1 MRKILRKLLPITF
14 TLAVATA
21 VTFSTPVFVERAYA
35 APMEDCDLDGYD
47 DHTGKPVPWRGFDG
61 TKGDEVP
68 SDWDGVSDSYV
79 FKNNKSDSSKSNSSS
94 SLSSSSSSKSSSGSS
109 SSSSSGSSSTK
120 KATTKSSSKSKST
133 KSSSKTSTKSSSKSS
148 SKSTKKESSKD
159 SSKEETTTK
168 VEETTTATEETTT
181 AKNKKKSKKKSK
193 EQVETIVEQTTAVEE
208 TTVPEQVEE
217 QLAEEETTV
226 QETEQETKDI
236 ADTFLKAATVGF
248 TTENKGLIPGIII
261 LVALAGLGVLTLAFG
276 SNFNKKK

>member
-109 SSSSSGSSSTK
+109 SSSSSGPSSTK
-120 KATTKSSSKSKST
+120 KTTTKS
-133 KSSSKTSTKSSSKSS
+133 
-148 SKSTKKESSKD
+148 

-193 EQVETIVEQTTAVEE
+193 EQVETTVEQTTAVEE

-226 QETEQETKDI
+226 QETEQKTKDI

-276 SNFNKKK
+276 STFNKKK

>member
-1 MRKILRKLLPITF
+1 MRKILRKLLPITV

-94 SLSSSSSSKSSSGSS
+94 SLSSSSSSKSSSESS
-109 SSSSSGSSSTK
+109 SSSSSSSSSTK
-120 KATTKSSSKSKST
+120 KATTKSSSK
-133 KSSSKTSTKSSSKSS
+133 

-193 EQVETIVEQTTAVEE
+193 EQVETTVEQTTAVEE

-217 QLAEEETTV
+217 QLEEEETTV

>member
-168 VEETTTATEETTT
+168 VEETTTATEETT
-181 AKNKKKSKKKSK
+181 
-193 EQVETIVEQTTAVEE
+193 
-208 TTVPEQVEE
+208 VPEQVEE

-248 TTENKGLIPGIII
+248 TTENNGLIPGIII

-276 SNFNKKK
+276 STFNKKK

>member
-79 FKNNKSDSSKSNSSS
+79 FKNNKSDSSNSNSLS

-109 SSSSSGSSSTK
+109 SSSSSGPSSTK
-120 KATTKSSSKSKST
+120 KTTTKSSSKSKST

-168 VEETTTATEETTT
+168 VEETTTAT
-181 AKNKKKSKKKSK
+181 
-193 EQVETIVEQTTAVEE
+193 EE

>member
-109 SSSSSGSSSTK
+109 SSSSSGFSSTK
-120 KATTKSSSKSKST
+120 KATTKSSSK
-133 KSSSKTSTKSSSKSS
+133 

-193 EQVETIVEQTTAVEE
+193 EQVETTVEQTAAVEE

-248 TTENKGLIPGIII
+248 TTENNGLIPGIII

-276 SNFNKKK
+276 STFNKKK

>member
-94 SLSSSSSSKSSSGSS
+94 SLSSSSSSKSSS
-109 SSSSSGSSSTK
+109 
-120 KATTKSSSKSKST
+120 
-133 KSSSKTSTKSSSKSS
+133 
-148 SKSTKKESSKD
+148 KSTKKESSKD

-193 EQVETIVEQTTAVEE
+193 EQVETTVEQTAAVEE

-248 TTENKGLIPGIII
+248 TTENNGLIPGIII

-276 SNFNKKK
+276 STFNKKK

>member
-159 SSKEETTTK
+159 SSK
-168 VEETTTATEETTT
+168 
-181 AKNKKKSKKKSK
+181 KK
-193 EQVETIVEQTTAVEE
+193 
-208 TTVPEQVEE
+208 
-217 QLAEEETTV
+217 QL
-226 QETEQETKDI
+226 QK
-236 ADTFLKAATVGF
+236 
-248 TTENKGLIPGIII
+248 
-261 LVALAGLGVLTLAFG
+261 
-276 SNFNKKK
+276 

>member
-35 APMEDCDLDGYD
+35 APMDDCDLDGYD

-168 VEETTTATEETTT
+168 VEETTTATEETT
-181 AKNKKKSKKKSK
+181 
-193 EQVETIVEQTTAVEE
+193 
-208 TTVPEQVEE
+208 VPEQVEE

-248 TTENKGLIPGIII
+248 TTENNGLIPGIII

-276 SNFNKKK
+276 STFNKKK

>member
-109 SSSSSGSSSTK
+109 SSSSSGSSSAK
-120 KATTKSSSKSKST
+120 KTTTKSSSKSKST

-168 VEETTTATEETTT
+168 VEETTTA
-181 AKNKKKSKKKSK
+181 
-193 EQVETIVEQTTAVEE
+193 VEE

-248 TTENKGLIPGIII
+248 TTGNKGLIPGIII

-276 SNFNKKK
+276 STFNKKK

>member
-133 KSSSKTSTKSSSKSS
+133 KSSSKTSTK
-148 SKSTKKESSKD
+148 KESSKD

-193 EQVETIVEQTTAVEE
+193 EQVETTVEQTTAVEE

-226 QETEQETKDI
+226 QKTEQETKDI

>member
-94 SLSSSSSSKSSSGSS
+94 SLSSSSSSRVHQEAALQVVLVLQVQRRLQQRVAQKVKAQRVVQRQAQKVVQKVLQKAQKKSLQ
-109 SSSSSGSSSTK
+109 K
-120 KATTKSSSKSKST
+120 IAQ
-133 KSSSKTSTKSSSKSS
+133 
-148 SKSTKKESSKD
+148 
-159 SSKEETTTK
+159 
-168 VEETTTATEETTT
+168 
-181 AKNKKKSKKKSK
+181 KKK
-193 EQVETIVEQTTAVEE
+193 
-208 TTVPEQVEE
+208 
-217 QLAEEETTV
+217 QL
-226 QETEQETKDI
+226 QK
-236 ADTFLKAATVGF
+236 
-248 TTENKGLIPGIII
+248 
-261 LVALAGLGVLTLAFG
+261 
-276 SNFNKKK
+276 

>member
-94 SLSSSSSSKSSSGSS
+94 SLSSSSSFQVQRRLQQRVAQKVKAQRVVQRQAQKVVQRVLQKAQKKSLQ
-109 SSSSSGSSSTK
+109 K
-120 KATTKSSSKSKST
+120 IAQ
-133 KSSSKTSTKSSSKSS
+133 
-148 SKSTKKESSKD
+148 
-159 SSKEETTTK
+159 
-168 VEETTTATEETTT
+168 
-181 AKNKKKSKKKSK
+181 KKK
-193 EQVETIVEQTTAVEE
+193 
-208 TTVPEQVEE
+208 
-217 QLAEEETTV
+217 QL
-226 QETEQETKDI
+226 QK
-236 ADTFLKAATVGF
+236 
-248 TTENKGLIPGIII
+248 
-261 LVALAGLGVLTLAFG
+261 
-276 SNFNKKK
+276 

>member
-168 VEETTTATEETTT
+168 VEETTTA
-181 AKNKKKSKKKSK
+181 
-193 EQVETIVEQTTAVEE
+193 VEE

-248 TTENKGLIPGIII
+248 TTENNGLIPGIII

-276 SNFNKKK
+276 STFNKKK

>member
-47 DHTGKPVPWRGFDG
+47 DHTGKPVPQRGFDG

-148 SKSTKKESSKD
+148 SK
-159 SSKEETTTK
+159 
-168 VEETTTATEETTT
+168 TTTATEETTT

-193 EQVETIVEQTTAVEE
+193 EQVETTVEQTTAVEE

-248 TTENKGLIPGIII
+248 TTENNGLIPGIII

-276 SNFNKKK
+276 STFNKKK

>member
-109 SSSSSGSSSTK
+109 SSSSSGFSSTK
-120 KATTKSSSKSKST
+120 KATT
-133 KSSSKTSTKSSSKSS
+133 KSS

-193 EQVETIVEQTTAVEE
+193 EQVETTVEQTAAVEE

-248 TTENKGLIPGIII
+248 TTENNGLIPGIII

-276 SNFNKKK
+276 STFNKKK

>member
-1 MRKILRKLLPITF
+1 MRKILRKLLPITV

-94 SLSSSSSSKSSSGSS
+94 SLSSSSSSKSSSESS

-133 KSSSKTSTKSSSKSS
+133 KSSSKTRTKSSSKSS

-193 EQVETIVEQTTAVEE
+193 EQVETTVEQTTAVEE
-208 TTVPEQVEE
+208 TTV
-217 QLAEEETTV
+217 
-226 QETEQETKDI
+226 QETEQKTKDI

-276 SNFNKKK
+276 STFNKKK

>member
-94 SLSSSSSSKSSSGSS
+94 SLSSSSSSKSSS
-109 SSSSSGSSSTK
+109 TK

-193 EQVETIVEQTTAVEE
+193 EQVETTVEQTTAVEE

-248 TTENKGLIPGIII
+248 TTENNGLIPGIII

-276 SNFNKKK
+276 STFNKKK

>member
-109 SSSSSGSSSTK
+109 SSSSSGFSSTK

-133 KSSSKTSTKSSSKSS
+133 KSSSKTSTKS
-148 SKSTKKESSKD
+148 ESSKD

-193 EQVETIVEQTTAVEE
+193 EQVETTVEQTAAVEE

-248 TTENKGLIPGIII
+248 TTENNGLIPGIII

-276 SNFNKKK
+276 STFNKKK

>member
-133 KSSSKTSTKSSSKSS
+133 K
-148 SKSTKKESSKD
+148 KESSKD

-193 EQVETIVEQTTAVEE
+193 EQVETTVEQTTAVEE

-248 TTENKGLIPGIII
+248 TTENNGLIPGIII

-276 SNFNKKK
+276 STFNKKK

>member
-133 KSSSKTSTKSSSKSS
+133 KSSSKPSTKSSSKSS

-168 VEETTTATEETTT
+168 VEETTTAT
-181 AKNKKKSKKKSK
+181 
-193 EQVETIVEQTTAVEE
+193 EE

-248 TTENKGLIPGIII
+248 TTENNGLIPGIII

-276 SNFNKKK
+276 STFNKKK

>member
-1 MRKILRKLLPITF
+1 MRKILRKLLPITV

-94 SLSSSSSSKSSSGSS
+94 SLSSSSSSKSSSGTS

-120 KATTKSSSKSKST
+120 KATT

-148 SKSTKKESSKD
+148 SKSTKKESSRD

-193 EQVETIVEQTTAVEE
+193 EQVETTVEQTAAVEE

-248 TTENKGLIPGIII
+248 TTENNGLIPGIII

-276 SNFNKKK
+276 STFNKKK

>member
-109 SSSSSGSSSTK
+109 SSSSSGPSSTK
-120 KATTKSSSKSKST
+120 KTTTKSSSKSK
-133 KSSSKTSTKSSSKSS
+133 STKSSSKSS

-193 EQVETIVEQTTAVEE
+193 EQVETTVEQTTAVEE

-226 QETEQETKDI
+226 QETEQKTKDI

-276 SNFNKKK
+276 STFNKKK

>member
-94 SLSSSSSSKSSSGSS
+94 SLSSSSSSKSSS
-109 SSSSSGSSSTK
+109 
-120 KATTKSSSKSKST
+120 
-133 KSSSKTSTKSSSKSS
+133 
-148 SKSTKKESSKD
+148 KSTKKESSKD

-193 EQVETIVEQTTAVEE
+193 GQVETTVEQTTATEE

-248 TTENKGLIPGIII
+248 TTENNGLIPGIII

-276 SNFNKKK
+276 STFNKKK